1 MNNRRVLL
9 YEKDDDILVRAI
21 SFDHDIL
28 RDIASESMIIDN
40 DSETLSFEST
50 DLSVVDYIKRCG
62 EITKVYTFDY
72 RYMED
77 NKEVKKTT
85 YYVMY
90 RYIYNEMELSGAVQV
105 DDLISKYRDIILE
118 KVI

>member
-1 MNNRRVLL
+1 
-9 YEKDDDILVRAI
+9 
-21 SFDHDIL
+21 
-28 RDIASESMIIDN
+28 
-40 DSETLSFEST
+40 
-50 DLSVVDYIKRCG
+50 
-62 EITKVYTFDY
+62 
-72 RYMED
+72 MED